1 MWSYGWNNFCFINII
16 QNKHNSVMIYKL
28 ILNSYI
34 KKRKRQIR
42 IVYQLQYTWRHWKKI
57 PTGYKECLKF
67 VAHTWDAN
75 DEVKATLLVF
85 PPHQCYV
92 QVQIVFTGLEIVP
105 DVVEVDCENWQSVT
119 NRSNQRRRKKEHIW
133 NVQFFFLMS

>member
-1 MWSYGWNNFCFINII
+1 M
-16 QNKHNSVMIYKL
+16 
-28 ILNSYI
+28 
-34 KKRKRQIR
+34 
-42 IVYQLQYTWRHWKKI
+42 
-57 PTGYKECLKF
+57 
-67 VAHTWDAN
+67 AHTWDAN

-119 NRSNQRRRKKEHIW
+119 NRSNQRRRKKGTHLKCTI
-133 NVQFFFLMS
+133 FFF

>member
-1 MWSYGWNNFCFINII
+1 
-16 QNKHNSVMIYKL
+16 MIYKF

-34 KKRKRQIR
+34 KKRRDK
-42 IVYQLQYTWRHWKKI
+42 YESFTSYSTHGDTGKKI
-57 PTGYKECLKF
+57 PTGYKECLNF

-85 PPHQCYV
+85 PPCQCYV

-119 NRSNQRRRKKEHIW
+119 NRSNQRRRKKEHI
-133 NVQFFFLMS
+133 